1 MEETGVTGMD
11 LSQFSKRLQYLRMG
25 VSQAV
30 LICLAAAL
38 CLGLA
43 ACAAKPASENL
54 NDAKA
59 TAFYQTPA
67 TRIVADDPGLFKLAQ
82 NSKEPMIYFET
93 QITELR
99 SPVAILM
106 WEKNAGEYCFANTDT
121 FETTTDVSSAASVL
135 YVEIRE
141 TKDILDN
148 EIPLYDY
155 GVEYDCFLI
164 TRDCTAKVYFSI
176 PGIRMLQFSPDET
189 VQSSS
194 ILFDA
199 LASKENDEAFFRFLA
214 RRIRIALDASDDV
227 PVALEYAAAFT
238 PDCDIQ
244 TIRQACGEYS
254 YPAED
259 NLSLYPELLDTTLP
273 IIMYRADKSIAP
285 TNNDPSDYLR
295 TEEVLSAIPVEEI
308 ITNSCKEDTWA
319 KVARKERARLI
330 GFTEFVGAE
339 YFADYSNLGALYLH
353 IYRCTVIDSETGEV
367 VAWYRNDPSEGI
379 PTTITSYQIHK
390 HGERRF
396 FGGSIPD
403 LRYSFLEEFY

>member
-1 MEETGVTGMD
+1 MVID
-11 LSQFSKRLQYLRMG
+11 RFSKWLRYFRIS
-25 VSQAV
+25 VYKAA
-30 LICLAAAL
+30 LFCLAAAF

-43 ACAAKPASENL
+43 ACAAKPSSENP
-54 NDAKA
+54 DAA
-59 TAFYQTPA
+59 ETTALYQTPA
-67 TRIVADDPGLFKLAQ
+67 TRIVADDPALFESAQ
-82 NSKEPMIYFET
+82 DAQGPMIYFET

-141 TKDILDN
+141 TYDILDN

-155 GVEYDCFLI
+155 GVEYDCYLI
-164 TRDCTAKVYFSI
+164 TRDCTAKIYFSI
-176 PGIRMLQFSPDET
+176 PGIWMLQFSPDET
-189 VQSSS
+189 VQSNS
-194 ILFDA
+194 ILFNA

-214 RRIRIALDASDDV
+214 RRIRIAPDASDDV

-238 PDCDIQ
+238 PDRDIQ

-254 YPAED
+254 YPAEA
-259 NLSLYPELLDTTLP
+259 NLSLHPELLDTTLP
-273 IIMYRADKSIAP
+273 IMMYRADKSIAP

-295 TEEVLSAIPVEEI
+295 TEEVLSAISVEEI
-308 ITNSCKEDTWA
+308 ITNSCNEDTWA
-319 KVARKERARLI
+319 KVARKECARLI

-339 YFADYSNLGALYLH
+339 YFADYSDLGALYLH

-367 VAWYRNDPSEGI
+367 VAWYRNDPSTGI
-379 PTTITSYQIHK
+379 PTTISSNQIHK

-396 FGGSIPD
+396 FDGSIPD
-403 LRYSFLEEFY
+403 LRRSFLEEFY